1 MSGRPGKF
9 RKERVIVLYS
19 DEEFEAL
26 RKLYARSTTRS
37 YSSYV
42 RKVSL
47 EEPVGIVT
55 RNGSFDAFIEEII
68 VMRKAMMEIYRE
80 GKWSPA
86 NQERLV
92 ILHQEIKLVIDK
104 IAELC
109 TPH

>member
-9 RKERVIVLYS
+9 RTQRVIALYG
-19 DEEFEAL
+19 DEEFEVL
-26 RKLYARSTTRS
+26 RKLYARSTCRS
-37 YSSYV
+37 ISGYV

-55 RNGSFDAFIEEII
+55 RNGSFDSFIEEII
-68 VMRKAMMEIYRE
+68 VLRKKMMEVYRE
-80 GKWSPA
+80 GKWSLA

-104 IAELC
+104 IADLC